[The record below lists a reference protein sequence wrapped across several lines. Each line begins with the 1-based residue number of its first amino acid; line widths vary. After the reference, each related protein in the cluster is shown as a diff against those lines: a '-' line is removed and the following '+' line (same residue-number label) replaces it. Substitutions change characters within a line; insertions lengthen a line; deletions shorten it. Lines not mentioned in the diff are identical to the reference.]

1 MQFNQMSMSPGGLL
15 LQQLGLQEQMLA
27 ANQSNFNP
35 VASGIGASLLS
46 QQLEDYSTQPA
57 QQQGGLQQAQ
67 QQQLND
73 LVRRQSFQSDSGM
86 MHPGSYQ
93 GGGITPQQMAYNM
106 QLQSASFDNSQQNAV
121 HPQLRTNASMPA
133 GESRQPV
140 NFGDG
145 EPNNTQG

>member
-1 MQFNQMSMSPGGLL
+1 MSPGGLL

-57 QQQGGLQQAQ
+57 QQLGGLQQAQQ

-93 GGGITPQQMAYNM
+93 GGGMTPQQMAYNM
-106 QLQSASFDNSQQNAV
+106 QLHSSSFNSQQNAV

-133 GESRQPV
+133 EETIQPV

-145 EPNNTQG
+145 EPDNTQG